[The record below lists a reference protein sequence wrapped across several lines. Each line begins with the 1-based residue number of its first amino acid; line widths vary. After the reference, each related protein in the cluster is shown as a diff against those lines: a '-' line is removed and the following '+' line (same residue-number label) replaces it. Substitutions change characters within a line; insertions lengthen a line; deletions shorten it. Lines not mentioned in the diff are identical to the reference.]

1 MEQESKRV
9 INTKTYY
16 TNNNKRLITTS
27 LPVKNKGGVQ
37 VHCKCCPN
45 YKYSSEIPRYMREK
59 LTIPA
64 ETKPAVKP
72 KAKRRALCP
81 SGNHTS
87 SCKVS
92 VFTTMARTRITTCKT
107 CVVKRVSEYGGGTTT
122 TFYNQLERDGQVVL
136 RTVPYKL

>member
-27 LPVKNKGGVQ
+27 LPIKNKGGVQ

-45 YKYSSEIPRYMREK
+45 YKYSSAIPHNMRVK

-72 KAKRRALCP
+72 KAKRRVLCP

-92 VFTTMARTRITTCKT
+92 VFTTKTRLRITTCKT
-107 CVVKRVSEYGGGTTT
+107 CVVKRIAGGGRTDT
-122 TFYNQLERDGQVVL
+122 TFYNQLERNGQVVL